1 VKFIGQHIV
10 KLIARFRSSVY
21 LESLTDPG
29 SDTDKFLVA
38 DSDGKVGYR
47 TGTEVASDIG
57 AASLTQEQVED
68 YAGALIATGGTKTGI
83 SITYQDGTGDMDFEV
98 DHDAAT
104 NFVAAEHVDWAGASA
119 GTIHS
124 TNIPTLNQ
132 DTTGT
137 ASGLSSTLAV
147 GSGGTGATTL
157 SSNSLLTGNG
167 TSAIQAE
174 ATLAYSSETL
184 TIGDNDNGTAIIVR
198 RGNSGGG
205 GGGVSLKAGTATG
218 TNQSGGHLA
227 LYGGGGTGTGV
238 SGLIRFYG
246 HGAGSSGDSAN
257 SFTEIAQ
264 LDSTGNLQIDG
275 SLETGGGIELGNASD
290 TTIARSAAGT
300 VTIEGKEIVTVNKV
314 LQQFNLSFTDDIGT
328 AQHYLSWR
336 DQYENPS
343 LSGDEVDTYYLVPAN
358 GRVKCVYMRIGN
370 ITATS
375 TKTVRVYSRNA
386 GYYQFSAE
394 QEQEATS
401 LTATGDKFEVFA
413 FYFDDAE
420 HFQAG
425 DTIKISVQDSV
436 DSGLSQV
443 YHITAVLEFDYT
455 QMGRTDTGELA

>member
-1 VKFIGQHIV
+1 MKFIGQHIV

-238 SGLIRFYG
+238 SGLIRFCLLYT
-246 HGAGSSGDSAN
+246 SPSP
-257 SFTEIAQ
+257 
-264 LDSTGNLQIDG
+264 
-275 SLETGGGIELGNASD
+275 
-290 TTIARSAAGT
+290 
-300 VTIEGKEIVTVNKV
+300 
-314 LQQFNLSFTDDIGT
+314 
-328 AQHYLSWR
+328 R
-336 DQYENPS
+336 D
-343 LSGDEVDTYYLVPAN
+343 
-358 GRVKCVYMRIGN
+358 
-370 ITATS
+370 
-375 TKTVRVYSRNA
+375 
-386 GYYQFSAE
+386 
-394 QEQEATS
+394 
-401 LTATGDKFEVFA
+401 
-413 FYFDDAE
+413 
-420 HFQAG
+420 
-425 DTIKISVQDSV
+425 
-436 DSGLSQV
+436 
-443 YHITAVLEFDYT
+443 
-455 QMGRTDTGELA
+455 